1 MSAGPVLRSKTEADL
16 RPTRTRRKTSPYL
29 PLRSLG
35 GFPCLHI
42 PPNDLGDFTSLF
54 HHGAEF
60 FRLQALGTVAPGG
73 FGVVVHFNDQA
84 VRPGRN
90 GRKAHAFHKAPVARG
105 VAGVG
110 RL

>member
-84 VRPGRN
+84 VRPAAMAARLMLSTRRQSPWRGWGR
-90 GRKAHAFHKAPVARG
+90 
-105 VAGVG
+105 
-110 RL
+110 